1 MIKIDW
7 NNRFLMGLLALLVV
21 FIIVVGW
28 IIVRETTASSAVAYR
43 TSTPS
48 ASSANRPA
56 SSSLGYSPSRAPESA
71 KQMYVHMQETATSD
85 KVTPETG
92 ADQNYNAG
100 YQWATAQQ
108 ISRSDQCKQL
118 QAEYQ
123 SGCRAYLEVK
133 HYISQTDRSFGA
145 PRD

>member
-7 NNRFLMGLLALLVV
+7 NNRFLIGLLALLIV
-21 FIIVVGW
+21 FILVVGW
-28 IIVRETTASSAVAYR
+28 IIVRETSASSAVTYR
-43 TSTPS
+43 TITPS
-48 ASSANRPA
+48 GSANRPV
-56 SSSLGYSPSRAPESA
+56 SSGSEYSPSRAPDSA
-71 KQMYVHMQETATSD
+71 KQMYVHMQETATTD

-100 YQWATAQQ
+100 YQWATSQQ
-108 ISRSDQCKQL
+108 ITSSDQCKSL

-133 HYISQTDRSFGA
+133 HYVSQTDRSFGA